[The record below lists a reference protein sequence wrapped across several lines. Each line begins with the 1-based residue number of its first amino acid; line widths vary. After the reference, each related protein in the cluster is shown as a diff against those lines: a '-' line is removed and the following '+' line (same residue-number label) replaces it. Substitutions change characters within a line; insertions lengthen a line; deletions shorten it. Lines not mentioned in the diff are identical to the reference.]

1 MQISE
6 TLSGMPHKL
15 TCCFTVG
22 DLKTS
27 IHFFF
32 FRPVC
37 ESCSEK
43 CLEIIIKR
51 VKTGVHFKF
60 TCIYQLKPLS

>member
-15 TCCFTVG
+15 TCCFAVG

-27 IHFFF
+27 INFF

-37 ESCSEK
+37 ESCGEK

-51 VKTGVHFKF
+51 VKTGIHFKF
-60 TCIYQLKPLS
+60 LLEKN

>member
-15 TCCFTVG
+15 TCCFAVG

-27 IHFFF
+27 ILFF

-51 VKTGVHFKF
+51 VKTGIHFKF
-60 TCIYQLKPLS
+60 LLEKN

>member
-15 TCCFTVG
+15 TCCFAVG

-27 IHFFF
+27 IHFFLGQF
-32 FRPVC
+32 
-37 ESCSEK
+37 
-43 CLEIIIKR
+43 
-51 VKTGVHFKF
+51 VKAVTRNVSKS
-60 TCIYQLKPLS
+60 L

>member
-15 TCCFTVG
+15 TCCFAVG

-32 FRPVC
+32 LGQF
-37 ESCSEK
+37 
-43 CLEIIIKR
+43 
-51 VKTGVHFKF
+51 VKAVARNVSKSL
-60 TCIYQLKPLS
+60 QNA